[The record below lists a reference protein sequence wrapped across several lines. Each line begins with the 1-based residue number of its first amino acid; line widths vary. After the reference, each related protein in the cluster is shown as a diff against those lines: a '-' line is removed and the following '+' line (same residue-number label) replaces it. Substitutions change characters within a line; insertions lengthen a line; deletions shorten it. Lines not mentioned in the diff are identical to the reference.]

1 MFIEFRAAFI
11 QPMIP
16 LFTPWAEPAR
26 RGWGVGWGLVLI
38 APPLSGER
46 RVCQG
51 KRHCFRMCP
60 GLPQLKHLTLYFWEA
75 FKVFKAAILALC

>member
-1 MFIEFRAAFI
+1 MGKALPCLSNLE
-11 QPMIP
+11 QHSLSQHLGQSP
-16 LFTPWAEPAR
+16 
-26 RGWGVGWGLVLI
+26 GGLVLI

-75 FKVFKAAILALC
+75 FKVSKAALC